1 MSDSSLYCTSCCR
14 FCYPRGRRHHNVVPR
29 VAQPLLLLSRTFY
42 ERSNSGYA
50 MKPKKK
56 KNSKTT
62 NRHQNAVEYIAGKSF
77 LFISFKNKNH
87 FVNFTGAT
95 FVNHLHRQHLL
106 ILNHV
111 HLILTA
117 SNSQR
122 K

>member
-1 MSDSSLYCTSCCR
+1 MDI
-14 FCYPRGRRHHNVVPR
+14 G
-29 VAQPLLLLSRTFY
+29 AGGSRIL
-42 ERSNSGYA
+42 
-50 MKPKKK
+50 
-56 KNSKTT
+56 
-62 NRHQNAVEYIAGKSF
+62 QNAEWRCSQYA
-77 LFISFKNKNH
+77 NKNH

-106 ILNHV
+106 IVNQV